1 MSKKLR
7 RTTVGLLGLTLAM
20 SPASAFADQSFKDV
34 DGHWAQKQLEQW
46 IASGNLKGFDDGT
59 VRPNESVTR
68 AQFAAMINR
77 LFAFTEEAS
86 IDFKDLNASSWA
98 YGDIAKAVKAGYLIG
113 SPDHT
118 VHPNDAVTRQE
129 AAVMIARVLKLSP
142 AQAEALASF
151 KDKDDAA
158 AWSKDSLAALVDRHI
173 LNGLPGGLLA
183 PKRGMTRAEAVVLI
197 QAALDAKASA
207 AAVTYNQAGVYGST
221 DPSAPQVIEGDVV
234 IGAAGVTLQNAVVH
248 GDLILAEGIGAG
260 DATIKNVKVSGT
272 TYVRGGGANSVHFVD
287 SVLVKIVVN
296 KADGSVRIV
305 AEGTTQTGSVV
316 VQSSAKLEESG
327 LTGNG
332 FTDVELA
339 KELPADATVNL
350 VGQFEDVNVYST
362 QISVKLSEGSI
373 EHLATAPGANNNEIE
388 ISQEARVV
396 QLVLEAVTKML
407 GDGTIASVTAKD
419 GAQGSSFAKAPGQLE
434 GLKKDEVIL
443 PSAPAGGGYIPPAP
457 SGPNVVANPTDYLT
471 TQDFGYWS
479 DQDAYNVGF
488 KLNLSKLSYDNIASI
503 KVALQ
508 DAAGNELANRVA
520 TGAQIEQLKADDALY
535 GAGLD
540 GELSAAFF
548 ERAAPASNEWWT
560 STAYDFTAP
569 SKAVVTI
576 TDKSN
581 NVYIVSNGTVNPV
594 AEPVPVQD
602 PETFVQAQD
611 FGFWADQNAY
621 NVGFQIDLDRLNYAQ
636 IASINVALRDDQGQ
650 ELASRT
656 ATGAQL
662 LQLKADDQEY
672 GGLDGQLS
680 AAFVERAEAGSNEWW
695 TSTAYD
701 FAAPSQAVI
710 TITDKHNKTYT
721 VSKSTAASGIT
732 LDQSAMELTAGG
744 AAGTLTATFA
754 PANATNKTI
763 LWNSSNPAVATVEN
777 GVVTPVAGGTAVI
790 TATSAADASI
800 KATSTVTVAASVT
813 TPQELT
819 AALADPT
826 IASIMVSGTLGG
838 SDAYTAYEIARPVT
852 IKELPN
858 AEAKIYGS
866 FVIKSDGVTVDGLTM
881 YTRGGGSG
889 PLKAAIDVIAKQV
902 TITHNQFE
910 LPNPDALAVNGGV
923 GNGVTI
929 WPVGDAP
936 ANYAISGNAFT
947 GYGANT
953 ADWSSTALQ
962 IAEGLDLARFDLPG
976 TVSQALTMAPDVEQA
991 LATGNSY
998 VDCTNGYIRSNWTNG
1013 IDYRFYLVSNAAQ
1026 WSNVEFAG
1034 NGGTVWLA
1042 NDIANADNLTI
1053 GHNVT
1058 LAGGHAIAFDAGKTL
1073 TVSAGAT
1080 LTIVPGTTVN
1090 AIAGDGSWT
1099 GKQDPNGR

>member
-20 SPASAFADQSFKDV
+20 SPASAFADQSSFKDV

-118 VHPNDAVTRQE
+118 VHPNDTVTRQE

-158 AWSKDSLAALVDRHI
+158 AWSKDSLASLVDRHI

-183 PKRGMTRAEAVVLI
+183 PKRAMTRAEAVVLI

-305 AEGTTQTGSVV
+305 AEGTTQAGSVV

-373 EHLATAPGANNNEIE
+373 DHLATAPGANNNEIE

-419 GAQGSSFAKAPGQLE
+419 GAQGSSFTKAPGQLD

-443 PSAPAGGGYIPPAP
+443 PQAPAGGGYIPPAP
-457 SGPNVVANPTDYLT
+457 SGPNVVANPTEYLT

-488 KLNLSKLSYDNIASI
+488 KLNLSKLSYENIASI

-520 TGAQIEQLKADDALY
+520 TGAQIEQLQADDAQY

-540 GELSAAFF
+540 GELSAAFI
-548 ERAAPASNEWWT
+548 ERSAPASNEWWT

-621 NVGFQIDLDRLNYAQ
+621 NVGFHIDLDKLNYAQ
-636 IASINVALRDDQGQ
+636 IASIKIALQDDQGQ

-662 LQLKADDQEY
+662 LQLQADDQEY

-721 VSKSTAASGIT
+721 VVNGSLSPGAPEVTVPDAADYVATQDFGFWRDQQAYNVGFKIDLSKLSYDAIASIKVALQDAQGRELATRIATGAQLEKLKADDESYDELDGQLSAAFIERPAAAANEWWTSTAYDLSLPSKAVITIKDKDNKVYTVTNSVLSSAAPEPVLAQNSAEIVTAQDFGYWADQEAYNVGFKLDTTKLPYANIASIEVALLDEQGVT
-732 LDQSAMELTAGG
+732 LAKRRAVQDQIAKLQSDDIEYGGEDGQLNAAFVQRSEAASNEWWTSTAYDFSTPAKAVIKIQDKDGNVYVAENAELTA
-744 AAGTLTATFA
+744 
-754 PANATNKTI
+754 
-763 LWNSSNPAVATVEN
+763 
-777 GVVTPVAGGTAVI
+777 TPV
-790 TATSAADASI
+790 
-800 KATSTVTVAASVT
+800 
-813 TPQELT
+813 
-819 AALADPT
+819 
-826 IASIMVSGTLGG
+826 
-838 SDAYTAYEIARPVT
+838 
-852 IKELPN
+852 LP
-858 AEAKIYGS
+858 
-866 FVIKSDGVTVDGLTM
+866 
-881 YTRGGGSG
+881 
-889 PLKAAIDVIAKQV
+889 
-902 TITHNQFE
+902 
-910 LPNPDALAVNGGV
+910 
-923 GNGVTI
+923 
-929 WPVGDAP
+929 
-936 ANYAISGNAFT
+936 
-947 GYGANT
+947 
-953 ADWSSTALQ
+953 
-962 IAEGLDLARFDLPG
+962 
-976 TVSQALTMAPDVEQA
+976 
-991 LATGNSY
+991 
-998 VDCTNGYIRSNWTNG
+998 
-1013 IDYRFYLVSNAAQ
+1013 
-1026 WSNVEFAG
+1026 
-1034 NGGTVWLA
+1034 
-1042 NDIANADNLTI
+1042 
-1053 GHNVT
+1053 
-1058 LAGGHAIAFDAGKTL
+1058 
-1073 TVSAGAT
+1073 
-1080 LTIVPGTTVN
+1080 
-1090 AIAGDGSWT
+1090 
-1099 GKQDPNGR
+1099 